1 MCRPVKNRSGAWRE
15 EIPGWTAVKDS
26 KAWHR
31 EIQIIWPIFGL
42 SWDRGWPL
50 LNWGKFYN
58 ISDKTNVC
66 RTPFFLWRKL
76 FMLWSR
82 SLLEIFLWM
91 LRCSKNK
98 NATKKTDKQMDNK
111 GIPRN
116 SKVTNYSIKVQTFRN
131 QEVWTK
137 DLKWARWV
145 GGPRSCRSW
154 RPIQKICNDFYFP
167 CKMKGMQ
174 CGESYP
180 NVKCIQGMWRSV
192 AICAT
197 KQLPLPFPR
206 QFFMF
211 DSSPLVFYPV
221 GMICLVTMV
230 TSLYQK

>member
-1 MCRPVKNRSGAWRE
+1 MCRPVKSRSGARRE

-26 KAWHR
+26 KAWYR

-58 ISDKTNVC
+58 ISDSINKWTTKEYHAIPKLPTIQSRC
-66 RTPFFLWRKL
+66 RL
-76 FMLWSR
+76 
-82 SLLEIFLWM
+82 
-91 LRCSKNK
+91 
-98 NATKKTDKQMDNK
+98 
-111 GIPRN
+111 
-116 SKVTNYSIKVQTFRN
+116 FRN
-131 QEVWTK
+131 QEVWSK
-137 DLKWARWV
+137 DLWSNELS
-145 GGPRSCRSW
+145 GPRSCRSW